1 MVSQEADGS
10 LSGLTEI
17 VHDSAMPYRAEQELT
32 GVRDEHRGRGLGK
45 WLKAEMMFFIRD
57 ELPEVRAINTGNADA
72 NAAMV
77 SINERMG
84 FKRYQRELCY
94 RFELEAL
101 LSLF

>member
-1 MVSQEADGS
+1 
-10 LSGLTEI
+10 
-17 VHDSAMPYRAEQELT
+17 MPYRVEQGLT

-45 WLKAEMMFFIRD
+45 WLKAETMFFVRD
-57 ELPEVRAINTGNADA
+57 ELPEVRYINTGNADT

-84 FKRYQRELCY
+84 FKRCQTELCY

-101 LSLF
+101 HRLFSV